1 MEVEPCAAAHAEEDR
16 MCRYCLGPSD
26 ADEPDDPLISP
37 CRCKGGQEW
46 CHLSCLKRWQRSVLV
61 TQPTHP
67 AFYERDERQ
76 FICNVCNSHFAVDP
90 PSRSEM
96 MASFTGPE
104 LAALLEVGCL
114 IVCEE
119 KTSRYMAEAVR
130 FNSHIS
136 SVNEMKHWIEGVYL
150 ITSIEAD
157 AASDGEDTIVAI
169 NVSRRLP
176 GPDEGHVG
184 GVEARLAE
192 SRHHV
197 GRGVTLFGLKQAK
210 YNGEQ
215 CTIIGRT
222 PTGRVQ
228 VRLANGKGIAVKMDN
243 AELQGVDSP
252 APMLTHYAGGP
263 CYPANPTAV
272 TVLTAMHPDE
282 LKDANVRLGGHQ
294 GGLWVSGDLDD
305 VAAVARSDAL
315 RSGQPPTVDCMW
327 GDARWSRV
335 QLLAEIARGSWGVC
349 RAEVPDLCKIGTEAQ
364 PVHVDWH
371 ELNTGDRLVY
381 AAKSEMT
388 DEDIHAEAAPQMTA
402 EEEDAAARELQA
414 KMLETQHR
422 LRAQLLAQQR
432 AAHES
437 TPPSPHHASTQAAVV
452 LADDDP
458 DPMVD

>member
-1 MEVEPCAAAHAEEDR
+1 
-16 MCRYCLGPSD
+16 MCRYCLGPAD
-26 ADEPDDPLISP
+26 LDEPDDPLISP

-90 PSRSEM
+90 PSRKEM

-136 SVNEMKHWIEGVYL
+136 SINDMKHWIEGVYL
-150 ITSIEAD
+150 ITAIEAD

-169 NVSRRLP
+169 NLSRALP
-176 GPDEGHVG
+176 APPDGCQARVDE
-184 GVEARLAE
+184 RLA
-192 SRHHV
+192 SSTFYV
-197 GRGVTLFGLKQAK
+197 GRAVTLVGLKQAK
-210 YNGEQ
+210 YNGEP

-222 PTGRVQ
+222 PAGRVQ
-228 VRLANGKGIAVKMDN
+228 VRLASGNGIAVKPVN
-243 AELQGVDSP
+243 AEPQGVDPP
-252 APMLTHYAGGP
+252 APMLKHYVGGP
-263 CYPANPTAV
+263 CYPAMPTAV

-282 LKDANVRLGGHQ
+282 LKDANVSVGGRQ
-294 GGLWVSGDLDD
+294 GGLWVTGDLDD
-305 VAAVARSDAL
+305 VAAVARADAL
-315 RSGQPPTVDCMW
+315 RSGEAPTVDCVW

-335 QLLAEIARGSWGVC
+335 QLLGEIARGSWGVC
-349 RAEVPDLCKIGTEAQ
+349 RAEVPDLCKIGTKPD
-364 PVHVDWH
+364 PVHVDWS

-388 DEDIHAEAAPQMTA
+388 DEDIHAEDAPQMTA

-414 KMLETQHR
+414 KMLETQR
-422 LRAQLLAQQR
+422 QLRAQLLAQQHAEHENTPE
-432 AAHES
+432 AAQQ
-437 TPPSPHHASTQAAVV
+437 TAAAV
-452 LADDDP
+452 AGEDDP
-458 DPMVD
+458 EPMVD